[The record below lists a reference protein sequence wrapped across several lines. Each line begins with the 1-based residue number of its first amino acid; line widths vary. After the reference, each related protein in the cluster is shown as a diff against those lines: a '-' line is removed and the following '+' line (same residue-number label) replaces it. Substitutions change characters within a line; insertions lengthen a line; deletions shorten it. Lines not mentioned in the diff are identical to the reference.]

1 MEERIKTMK
10 KLSNIL
16 LATLMAASLV
26 ACGGAANAA
35 NDANASQQQAAT
47 TEQTTTTEAAPAQTT
62 SGGGIGVKTPKKDPY
77 SDPLKIAWIPSNATE
92 ANGTA
97 WGKGIQQELA
107 YWPNVQFDIYDG
119 ESDADKQNTV
129 LSDLIAQGY
138 DGIIIQAINS
148 AVLAPTVTEAEKAGI
163 PVVCINLDVDV
174 PHAGLVAMTDV
185 EAGYAI
191 GERIAEALNGEGNV
205 VVITAKPGA
214 SRGERLQEGF
224 ERSLAEHPGIKMLD
238 AQTAEWNMEKAQV
251 VMNDYLTQYGDEID
265 AVFAHNDQM
274 AEGAGM
280 AVQNAGKELIIWGAN
295 GETKALEYIE
305 QGIITGTVYTNCYN
319 QGATAARVL
328 LMNIGSTVDT
338 STLTKTPVI
347 KMPPMTVDASNVDQ
361 ITADMRW

>member
-1 MEERIKTMK
+1 MK
-10 KLSNIL
+10 KISNIL
-16 LATLMAASLV
+16 LAGFMAMTLV
-26 ACGGAANAA
+26 ACGAANEDTSAA
-35 NDANASQQQAAT
+35 PAAAAPAAEATT
-47 TEQTTTTEAAPAQTT
+47 TEQTAAAPAAT
-62 SGGGIGVKTPKKDPY
+62 SGGMGVKTPKKDPY
-77 SDPLKIAWIPSNATE
+77 ADDLKIAWIPSNATE

-97 WGKGIQQELA
+97 WGKGIEQELA

-191 GERIAEALNGEGNV
+191 GERISEALNGEGNV

-224 ERSLAEHPGIKMLD
+224 EKSMAQHPGITVLD

-251 VMNDYLTQYGDEID
+251 VMNDYLTQYGDDID

-280 AVQNAGKELIIWGAN
+280 AVQNAGKNMIIWGAN

-347 KMPPMTVDASNVDQ
+347 KMPPMTVDASNVGD
-361 ITADMRW
+361 ITPDMRW